1 MCTCRAREDS
11 LGLSTVGEFLDAQTL
26 LDNDTVLRYA
36 SSRQTHTAQAAIDD
50 KQLVFCIPCSSPGEV
65 FSELMQFLLVL
76 LVNVSNLAFV

>member
-1 MCTCRAREDS
+1 MC
-11 LGLSTVGEFLDAQTL
+11 EFVDAQVGF
-26 LDNDTVLRYA
+26 DDDTVLRYA
-36 SSRQTHTAQAAIDD
+36 SSRQTHMAQAAIDD